1 MDCEE
6 TGDVLT
12 REVGHVVAT
21 KTRLLERS
29 QELQTTMIQ
38 IYWKLHCWVGTASLK
53 THQLLHPSLV
63 GSFIRKMVMADPEP
77 VTTTKIKR
85 LKDLEKEKD
94 ALWSG
99 LEILEKARLWYLQ
112 RLEEN
117 RAWQDSIESRSG
129 FVSRNED
136 GAEARSCLL
145 GSRIQRVNGSLGS
158 VMSEPNAMTGSN
170 PSLLEAVADSDLR
183 WHNSVLT
190 QEVKN
195 KNCQISLLEQEK
207 HALLNQLHALK
218 NC

>member
-1 MDCEE
+1 TDQLSMAYRPSSSGSY
-6 TGDVLT
+6 T
-12 REVGHVVAT
+12 VV
-21 KTRLLERS
+21 
-29 QELQTTMIQ
+29 I
-38 IYWKLHCWVGTASLK
+38 IPLK
-53 THQLLHPSLV
+53 TSLCSV
-63 GSFIRKMVMADPEP
+63 DALRFYLWVRIEV
-77 VTTTKIKR
+77 
-85 LKDLEKEKD
+85 DLEKEKD

-136 GAEARSCLL
+136 GARSCLL

-190 QEVKN
+190 QVK
-195 KNCQISLLEQEK
+195 KQPSRR
-207 HALLNQLHALK
+207 
-218 NC
+218 

>member
-1 MDCEE
+1 MKDIPKL
-6 TGDVLT
+6 VLSYNS
-12 REVGHVVAT
+12 AQT
-21 KTRLLERS
+21 KFS
-29 QELQTTMIQ
+29 I
-38 IYWKLHCWVGTASLK
+38 
-53 THQLLHPSLV
+53 
-63 GSFIRKMVMADPEP
+63 SFCFFVFQ
-77 VTTTKIKR
+77 IKR

-117 RAWQDSIESRSG
+117 RAWQDILC
-129 FVSRNED
+129 
-136 GAEARSCLL
+136 ACPQARSCLL

-190 QEVKN
+190 QVK
-195 KNCQISLLEQEK
+195 KQPSRR
-207 HALLNQLHALK
+207 
-218 NC
+218 

>member
-1 MDCEE
+1 MAYRPSSSGSY
-6 TGDVLT
+6 T
-12 REVGHVVAT
+12 VV
-21 KTRLLERS
+21 
-29 QELQTTMIQ
+29 I
-38 IYWKLHCWVGTASLK
+38 IPLK
-53 THQLLHPSLV
+53 TSLCSV
-63 GSFIRKMVMADPEP
+63 DALRFYLW
-77 VTTTKIKR
+77 IKR

-117 RAWQDSIESRSG
+117 SAWQESIESRSG

-145 GSRIQRVNGSLGS
+145 KSRIQRVNGSLGS
-158 VMSEPNAMTGSN
+158 VMSEPNAMTSSN

>member
-1 MDCEE
+1 HESPPPHVMFLW
-6 TGDVLT
+6 GFLT
-12 REVGHVVAT
+12 LT
-21 KTRLLERS
+21 NPKFS
-29 QELQTTMIQ
+29 I
-38 IYWKLHCWVGTASLK
+38 
-53 THQLLHPSLV
+53 
-63 GSFIRKMVMADPEP
+63 SFGFFVFQ
-77 VTTTKIKR
+77 IKR

-136 GAEARSCLL
+136 GAEV
-145 GSRIQRVNGSLGS
+145 QRR
-158 VMSEPNAMTGSN
+158 PNAMTSSN

-190 QEVKN
+190 QVK
-195 KNCQISLLEQEK
+195 KQPSGRWEK
-207 HALLNQLHALK
+207 
-218 NC
+218 